1 MFARGNHMSDQREI
15 LVLNGPNLNRLGSR
29 ETSIYGTTTLAD
41 IEAMCREEAAKHGL
55 GCRFVQSNH
64 EGALVEAIYQAIDDD
79 LAGVV
84 INAGAYTHTSVAL
97 RDALSMVAAP
107 IAEVHISNI
116 YKREEFRH
124 HSFISPVATGVIA
137 GFGPATYCLAIAAIA
152 SSR

>member
-1 MFARGNHMSDQREI
+1 
-15 LVLNGPNLNRLGSR
+15 
-29 ETSIYGTTTLAD
+29 
-41 IEAMCREEAAKHGL
+41 
-55 GCRFVQSNH
+55 
-64 EGALVEAIYQAIDDD
+64 
-79 LAGVV
+79 
-84 INAGAYTHTSVAL
+84 YTHTSVAL
-97 RDALSMVAAP
+97 RDALSMVTAP

>member
-1 MFARGNHMSDQREI
+1 MSDQREI

-55 GCRFVQSNH
+55 GCQFIQSNH
-64 EGALVEAIYQAIDDD
+64 EGALVEAIHQAIDDD
-79 LAGVV
+79 LAGIV

-97 RDALSMVAAP
+97 RDALSMVTVP

>member
-1 MFARGNHMSDQREI
+1 MSDQREI

-41 IEAMCREEAAKHGL
+41 IETMCRDEAAKYGL

-64 EGALVEAIYQAIDDD
+64 EGALVEAIHQAIDDD
-79 LAGVV
+79 LAGIV

>member
-1 MFARGNHMSDQREI
+1 MSDQREI

-41 IEAMCREEAAKHGL
+41 IEAMCRDEAAKHGFE
-55 GCRFVQSNH
+55 CRFFQSND
-64 EGALVEAIYQAIDDD
+64 EGALVSAIHQAIDDGV
-79 LAGVV
+79 AGIV

-97 RDALSMVAAP
+97 HDALSMVAVP
-107 IAEVHISNI
+107 VAEVHISNI

-124 HSFISPVATGVIA
+124 HSFISPAATGIIA
-137 GFGPATYCLAIAAIA
+137 GFGPATYCLAIAAIS

>member
-1 MFARGNHMSDQREI
+1 MSDQREI

-55 GCRFVQSNH
+55 ECRFVQSNH
-64 EGALVEAIYQAIDDD
+64 EGALVEAIHQAIDDD